1 MESLHDS
8 AKKAWPKPRL
18 GIFYCWLWRLIRTA
32 VALALFALALKAL
45 NHYAAYAIYAQGA
58 RSGLA

>member
-45 NHYAAYAIYAQGA
+45 NHYAA
-58 RSGLA
+58 